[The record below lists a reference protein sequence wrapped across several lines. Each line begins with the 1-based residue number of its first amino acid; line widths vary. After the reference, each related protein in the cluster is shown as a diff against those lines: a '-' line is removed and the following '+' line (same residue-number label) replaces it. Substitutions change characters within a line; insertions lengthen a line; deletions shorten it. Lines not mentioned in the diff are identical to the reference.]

1 MAQLEELR
9 LMAKVA
15 HLYHVEDLT
24 QREIGVRLALS
35 QATISRLLKR
45 AIDEKIVRTTVS
57 LPVGVY
63 ADLEEKVRQTYN
75 LREVIVVDCL
85 DADQEQE
92 IQRSLGAAAAFYL
105 ENTVRQHEIIGISSW
120 SATLLAMVDAMHPLS
135 QTTNA
140 QVVQILGGIGH
151 PGAEVHATRLTDR
164 LAKLVNGTARFLSAP
179 GIVGSINARDILLN
193 DPYVAETLALFDQI
207 TLALVGIG
215 SVQPSQL
222 LTSSGNIFSS
232 AELELL
238 RQQGAVGDICLRFF
252 DAGGSPA
259 ITPLNERVIGMPLE
273 RLRCAER
280 TVGISGGRR
289 KYAAVRGALQGRWI
303 NVLITDRFTA
313 EYLLQ
318 ELKVHGA

>member
-15 HLYHVEDLT
+15 HLYHTEGLT
-24 QREIGVRLALS
+24 QKEIGARLTLS

-57 LPVGVY
+57 LPAGVY

-75 LREVIVVDCL
+75 LREVIIVDSL
-85 DADQEQE
+85 DPDNEPE
-92 IQRSLGAAAAFYL
+92 IQRNLGAAAAFYL
-105 ENTVRQHEIIGISSW
+105 ENSVRQHEIIGISSW
-120 SATLLAMVDAMHPLS
+120 SSTLLAMVDAMHPIA
-135 QTTNA
+135 QVTNA
-140 QVVQILGGIGH
+140 QVVQILGGVGQ
-151 PGAEVHATRLTDR
+151 PGAEVHAARLTDR

-179 GIVGSINARDILLN
+179 GIVGSADARNILLN
-193 DPYVAETLALFDQI
+193 DPYVADTLAMFDQV

-222 LTSSGNIFSS
+222 LASSGNIFSE

-252 DAGGSPA
+252 NDNGVPA

-273 RLRCAER
+273 RLSCVER

-289 KYAAVRGALQGRWI
+289 KHAAVRGALEGRWV

-313 EYLLQ
+313 EYLL
-318 ELKVHGA
+318 